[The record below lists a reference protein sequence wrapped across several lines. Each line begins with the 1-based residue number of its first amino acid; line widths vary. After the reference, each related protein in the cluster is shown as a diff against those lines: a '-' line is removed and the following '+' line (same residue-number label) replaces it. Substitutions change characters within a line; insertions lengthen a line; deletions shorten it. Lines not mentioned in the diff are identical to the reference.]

1 MKTESTKQKILK
13 AAQKVFVEEGLKGAR
28 MQKIADMAGVNKAM
42 LHYYFKSKDNLFKKV
57 FESVAPIMFTRILQ
71 VLNKDVDLFTKI
83 EQLVDNYLTLLNKN
97 KNIPILII
105 TEINRQPDK
114 FSEIFVNSIQSVGIE
129 PVKILQQDINRE
141 VEKGSIRKISAQ
153 ELIVNTISLCV
164 FPIAGRKIFKKFTFK
179 NSDEKLDEFLKNR
192 KKTVSEF
199 IINSIKI
206 KR

>member
-1 MKTESTKQKILK
+1 MKTESTKQKILQ

-28 MQKIADMAGVNKAM
+28 MQKIADIAGVNKAM
-42 LHYYFKSKDNLFKKV
+42 LHYYFKNKDNLFRKV
-57 FESVAPIMFTRILQ
+57 FESIAPIMFTRILN
-71 VLNKDVDLFTKI
+71 VLNEDIDLFEKITK
-83 EQLVDNYLTLLNKN
+83 LVDNYLTLLNQN

-114 FSEIFVNSIQSVGIE
+114 FSEIFINSIQSIGVN
-129 PVKILQQDINRE
+129 PVEILQNDINGE
-141 VEKGSIRKISAQ
+141 VKKGRIRDIPAQ

-164 FPIAGRKIFKKFTFK
+164 FPIAGRKIFKKFTFENDDK
-179 NSDEKLDEFLKNR
+179 KLNEFLKNR

-206 KR
+206 

>member
-1 MKTESTKQKILK
+1 MKNESTKQKILK

-71 VLNKDVDLFTKI
+71 VLNNEVDLFTKI
-83 EQLVDNYLTLLNKN
+83 EQLVDNYLTLLNQN

-129 PVKILQQDINRE
+129 PVKIFQQDINRE
-141 VEKGSIRKISAQ
+141 VEKGSIRKITAQ

-164 FPIAGRKIFKKFTFK
+164 FPIAGRKIFKKFIFE
-179 NSDEKLDEFLKNR
+179 NSDEKLDKFLENR

-206 KR
+206 

>member
-71 VLNKDVDLFTKI
+71 VLNRDVDLFTKI
-83 EQLVDNYLTLLNKN
+83 EQLVDNYLTLLNHN

-105 TEINRQPDK
+105 TEINRQPDE

-129 PVKILQQDINRE
+129 PVKILQEDIDRE
-141 VEKGSIRKISAQ
+141 LEKGRIRKITAQ
-153 ELIVNTISLCV
+153 ELIINTISLCV
-164 FPIAGRKIFKKFTFK
+164 FPIAGRNIFKKITFE
-179 NSDEKLDEFLKNR
+179 NSDKKLDKFLKNR
-192 KKTVSEF
+192 KKTVSDF

-206 KR
+206 